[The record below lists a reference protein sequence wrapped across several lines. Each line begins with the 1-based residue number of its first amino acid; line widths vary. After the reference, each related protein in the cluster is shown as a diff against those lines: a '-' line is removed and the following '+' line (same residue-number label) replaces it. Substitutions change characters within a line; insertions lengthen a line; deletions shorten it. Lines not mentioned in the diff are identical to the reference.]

1 VSGADEDELPSVDLE
16 DADLLGI
23 SAFGGFWGVACDD
36 RSPL

>member
-1 VSGADEDELPSVDLE
+1 VGGADEDELTSIDLE

-23 SAFGGFWGVACDD
+23 VAFGGFWGVACDG